1 MALDLALVQ
10 LHNLALWLPSSP
22 AVGGVF
28 QSWNSDEP
36 VPGIDQKSLLEWR
49 LDWPGIPDSNTVRA
63 RKDPKTRMWRTAVS
77 QSG

>member
-28 QSWNSDEP
+28 QS
-36 VPGIDQKSLLEWR
+36 
-49 LDWPGIPDSNTVRA
+49 
-63 RKDPKTRMWRTAVS
+63 
-77 QSG
+77 